1 MVRVIRNHRQYVHL
15 NIWDDYG
22 FNFLFTP
29 VYGSSQAKNRMELWS
44 ELSIIAP
51 NVNDPWIVGGDFNA
65 ILYKEEKCGGARK
78 AIGCKKFGAWMKDC
92 AMEDMGFVGSK
103 FTWKRGTVYERLDRF
118 VCNKSWRNRVQKF
131 QVSHLPR
138 IQSVTLLFCWPLTV
152 WFSLIGSK
160 SPFVF

>member
-65 ILYKEEKCGGARK
+65 ILYKEEKCGGARQ

-103 FTWKRGTVYERLDRF
+103 FTWKGGRF
-118 VCNKSWRNRVQKF
+118 MKDWIGLFVIKAGGIGYKSFK
-131 QVSHLPR
+131 
-138 IQSVTLLFCWPLTV
+138 
-152 WFSLIGSK
+152 SLIFHVYNLSL
-160 SPFVF
+160 SYFVGL